1 MTVCLPLFRV
11 NNYNLAV
18 QGWDL
23 DEGVEHGPA
32 EVGGRDD
39 LNRCNN
45 ALNQMVVDLDSSVLD
60 REPAAAAVLR
70 APTSNDAGLNKPGLV
85 LTGNG
90 KKTQPSFSLKD
101 SWFISIRG
109 RLTSTMWRSLPC
121 RA

>member
-1 MTVCLPLFRV
+1 M

-32 EVGGRDD
+32 EVGGRND

-60 REPAAAAVLR
+60 RDPAAAAVLR

-90 KKTQPSFSLKD
+90 KNSPIFQKYILYIFSLKD
-101 SWFISIRG
+101 SWFNSIRG
-109 RLTSTMWRSLPC
+109 RLTSTT
-121 RA
+121 

>member
-32 EVGGRDD
+32 EVGGRND

-45 ALNQMVVDLDSSVLD
+45 ALNQMVVDLDCRTQLQNLSYKLFCN
-60 REPAAAAVLR
+60 PGAVNNISKASLICPKSPLFAR
-70 APTSNDAGLNKPGLV
+70 AVYLNL
-85 LTGNG
+85 
-90 KKTQPSFSLKD
+90 
-101 SWFISIRG
+101 
-109 RLTSTMWRSLPC
+109 
-121 RA
+121 